1 MLPETTLSVTSA
13 LECNESMNSKDSMTS
28 SNRQDSEVENLTDV
42 KTVFQE
48 DDKTDKENYKTQG
61 NGYTKQKWDYF
72 MRK

>member
-13 LECNESMNSKDSMTS
+13 LECNESMNSKDSMNS

>member
-1 MLPETTLSVTSA
+1 
-13 LECNESMNSKDSMTS
+13 MNSKDSMNS